1 MKNFCVLILA
11 VTMLGITACKK
22 DYECAAKDSSG
33 NITVLK
39 CENCS
44 KKEAESYEK
53 EILEAGY
60 TSASC
65 GK

>member
-1 MKNFCVLILA
+1 MKNFCVFILA
-11 VTMLGITACKK
+11 VVGFGSTACKK
-22 DYECAAKDSSG
+22 EYDCAAKDSSG

-39 CENCS
+39 CENCT
-44 KKEAESYEK
+44 KKEADDYEK
-53 EILEAGY
+53 SILQAGY